1 MKISTFGLAIA
12 AAAAVQLTAFAD
24 TTDTITVSGSP
35 AVGETF
41 TVNIRIESDS
51 DIGYLNSSLEYDDS
65 VIEFVGG
72 DAWGGGGLITINS
85 FPAENNGVLDCS
97 LTFNA
102 IGEGDSSI
110 TLTNAYVFSTDGT
123 VLEQPT
129 SSGSVHV
136 AAASEDVPNDTND
149 ESEIPN
155 DTSAYES
162 IPNDTTVS
170 ESPVDTDTV
179 TEEPQYDQPVV
190 QGYLI
195 GLTCTAGELSPEFSY
210 DTFEYTVNADSSC
223 ETADL
228 NATAAAFSDTVTI
241 SGGGELDYGENI
253 LTATVTAEDGTVNV
267 YTVKVI
273 RAEDKNAKKSD
284 KTKTHKKETT
294 EDKYKRLL
302 NPALAII
309 LVTLIVALFIV
320 INWTMKLGKKN
331 KK

>member
-1 MKISTFGLAIA
+1 MKISTFGTALA
-12 AAAAVQLTAFAD
+12 AAALFQLTAYAD
-24 TTDTITVSGSP
+24 TTDTITVSGTP

-65 VIEFVGG
+65 VIEFTGG

-85 FPAENNGVLDCS
+85 FPGEDSGVLDCA
-97 LTFNA
+97 LTFTA
-102 IGEGDSSI
+102 VGEGDSNI
-110 TLTNAYVFSTDGT
+110 TLTNGYVFSIDGT
-123 VLEQPT
+123 VLEQPD
-129 SSGSVHV
+129 SSASVHV
-136 AAASEDVPNDTND
+136 AAANEDVQDD
-149 ESEIPN
+149 ESEIQ
-155 DTSAYES
+155 DDSSAYEN

-170 ESPVDTDTV
+170 EAPEETV
-179 TEEPQYDQPVV
+179 TEAPQYQQPVV

-195 GLTCTAGELSPEFSY
+195 GLTCTAGELSPEFTY
-210 DTFEYTVNADSSC
+210 DNFEYTVNADSSC
-223 ETADL
+223 ETAEL
-228 NATAAAFSDTVTI
+228 NATAAAFSDTVSI
-241 SGGGELDYGENI
+241 SGSGELDYGENI

-273 RAEDKNAKKSD
+273 RAEDDGAKKSD
-284 KTKTHKKETT
+284 KNSSSKKEST

-320 INWTMKLGKKN
+320 INWTMKLGKK
-331 KK
+331 KKK

>member
-1 MKISTFGLAIA
+1 
-12 AAAAVQLTAFAD
+12 
-24 TTDTITVSGSP
+24 P

-65 VIEFVGG
+65 VIEFTGG

-85 FPAENNGVLDCS
+85 FPGADSGVLDCS
-97 LTFNA
+97 LTFTA
-102 IGEGDSSI
+102 VGEGDSNI
-110 TLTNAYVFSTDGT
+110 TLTNGYVFSIDGT
-123 VLEQPT
+123 ILEQPD
-129 SSGSVHV
+129 SSASVHV
-136 AAASEDVPNDTND
+136 AAANEDVQDD
-149 ESEIPN
+149 ESEIP
-155 DTSAYES
+155 DDSSAYEN

-170 ESPVDTDTV
+170 EAPEETV
-179 TEEPQYDQPVV
+179 TEEPQYQQPVV

-195 GLTCTAGELSPEFSY
+195 GLTCTAGELSPEFTY
-210 DTFEYTVNADSSC
+210 DNFEYTVNADSSC

-273 RAEDKNAKKSD
+273 RAEDDGAKKSD
-284 KTKTHKKETT
+284 KNSSSKKEST

-320 INWTMKLGKKN
+320 INWTMKLGKK
-331 KK
+331 KKK

>member
-1 MKISTFGLAIA
+1 MKISTFGTALA
-12 AAAAVQLTAFAD
+12 AAALFQLTAYAD
-24 TTDTITVSGSP
+24 TTDTITVSGTP
-35 AVGETF
+35 AVGETL

-65 VIEFVGG
+65 VIEFTGG

-85 FPAENNGVLDCS
+85 FPGEDSGVLDCA
-97 LTFNA
+97 LTFTA
-102 IGEGDSSI
+102 VGEGDSNI
-110 TLTNAYVFSTDGT
+110 TLTNGYVFSIDGT
-123 VLEQPT
+123 VLEQPD
-129 SSGSVHV
+129 SSVSVHV
-136 AAASEDVPNDTND
+136 AAANEDVEDD
-149 ESEIPN
+149 ESEIP
-155 DTSAYES
+155 DDSSAYEN

-170 ESPVDTDTV
+170 EAPEETV
-179 TEEPQYDQPVV
+179 TEEPQYQQPVV

-195 GLTCTAGELSPEFSY
+195 GLTCTAGELSPEFTY
-210 DTFEYTVNADSSC
+210 DNFEYTVNADSSC
-223 ETADL
+223 ETAEL
-228 NATAAAFSDTVTI
+228 NATAAAFSDTVSI

-273 RAEDKNAKKSD
+273 RAEDDGAKKSD
-284 KTKTHKKETT
+284 KNSSSKKEST

-320 INWTMKLGKKN
+320 INWTMKLGKK
-331 KK
+331 KKK

>member
-1 MKISTFGLAIA
+1 MKISTFGTALA
-12 AAAAVQLTAFAD
+12 AAALFQLTAYAD
-24 TTDTITVSGSP
+24 TTDTITVSGTP

-65 VIEFVGG
+65 VIEFTGG

-85 FPAENNGVLDCS
+85 FPGEDSGVLDCA
-97 LTFNA
+97 LTFTA
-102 IGEGDSSI
+102 VGEGDSNI
-110 TLTNAYVFSTDGT
+110 TLTNGYVFSIDGT
-123 VLEQPT
+123 VLEQPD
-129 SSGSVHV
+129 SNASVHV
-136 AAASEDVPNDTND
+136 AAANEDVQDD
-149 ESEIPN
+149 ESEIQ
-155 DTSAYES
+155 DDSSAYEN

-170 ESPVDTDTV
+170 EAPEENV
-179 TEEPQYDQPVV
+179 TEEPQYQQPVV

-195 GLTCTAGELSPEFSY
+195 GLTCTAGELSPEFTY
-210 DTFEYTVNADSSC
+210 DNFEYTVNADSSC

-228 NATAAAFSDTVTI
+228 NTTAAAFSDTVTI

-273 RAEDKNAKKSD
+273 RAEDDGAKKSD
-284 KTKTHKKETT
+284 KKSSSKKEST

-320 INWTMKLGKKN
+320 INWTMKLGKK
-331 KK
+331 KKK

>member
-1 MKISTFGLAIA
+1 MKISTFGTALA
-12 AAAAVQLTAFAD
+12 AAALFQLTAYAD
-24 TTDTITVSGSP
+24 TTDTITVSGTP

-65 VIEFVGG
+65 VIEFTGG

-85 FPAENNGVLDCS
+85 FPGADSGVLDCS
-97 LTFNA
+97 LTFTA
-102 IGEGDSSI
+102 VGEGDSNI
-110 TLTNAYVFSTDGT
+110 TLTNGYVFSIDGT
-123 VLEQPT
+123 ILEQPD
-129 SSGSVHV
+129 SSASVHV
-136 AAASEDVPNDTND
+136 AAANEDVQDD
-149 ESEIPN
+149 ESEIP
-155 DTSAYES
+155 DDSSAYEN

-170 ESPVDTDTV
+170 EAPEETV
-179 TEEPQYDQPVV
+179 TEEPQYQQPVV

-195 GLTCTAGELSPEFSY
+195 GLTCTAGELSPEFTY
-210 DTFEYTVNADSSC
+210 DNFEYTVNADSSC

-273 RAEDKNAKKSD
+273 RAEDDGAKKSD
-284 KTKTHKKETT
+284 KNSSSKKEST

-309 LVTLIVALFIV
+309 LITLIVALFIV
-320 INWTMKLGKKN
+320 INWTIKLGKK
-331 KK
+331 KKK

>member
-1 MKISTFGLAIA
+1 MKISTFGTALA
-12 AAAAVQLTAFAD
+12 AAALFQLTAYAD
-24 TTDTITVSGSP
+24 TTDTITVSGTP

-65 VIEFVGG
+65 IIEFTGG

-85 FPAENNGVLDCS
+85 FPGEDSGVLDCA
-97 LTFNA
+97 LTFTA
-102 IGEGDSSI
+102 VGEGDSNI
-110 TLTNAYVFSTDGT
+110 TLTNGYVFSIDGT
-123 VLEQPT
+123 VLEQPD
-129 SSGSVHV
+129 SSVSVHV
-136 AAASEDVPNDTND
+136 EGGSAENPDTDDSSEVPDD
-149 ESEIPN
+149 S
-155 DTSAYES
+155 SAYEN
-162 IPNDTTVS
+162 IPDDTTVS
-170 ESPVDTDTV
+170 ESPDETNAV

-195 GLTCTAGELSPEFSY
+195 GLTCTAGELSPEFTY
-210 DTFEYTVNADSSC
+210 DNFEYTVNADSSC
-223 ETADL
+223 ETAEL
-228 NATAAAFSDTVTI
+228 NATAAAFSDTVSI

-273 RAEDKNAKKSD
+273 RAEDDGAKKSD
-284 KTKTHKKETT
+284 KNSSSKKEST

-320 INWTMKLGKKN
+320 INWTMKLGKK
-331 KK
+331 KKK

>member
-1 MKISTFGLAIA
+1 MKISTFGTALA
-12 AAAAVQLTAFAD
+12 AAALFQLTAYAD
-24 TTDTITVSGSP
+24 TTDTITVSGIP

-65 VIEFVGG
+65 VIEFTGG

-85 FPAENNGVLDCS
+85 FPGEDSGVLDCA
-97 LTFNA
+97 LTFTA
-102 IGEGDSSI
+102 VGEGDSNI
-110 TLTNAYVFSTDGT
+110 TLTNGYVFSIDGT
-123 VLEQPT
+123 VLEQPD
-129 SSGSVHV
+129 SSASVHV
-136 AAASEDVPNDTND
+136 AAANEDVQDD
-149 ESEIPN
+149 ESEIP
-155 DTSAYES
+155 DYSSAYEN

-170 ESPVDTDTV
+170 EAPEETV
-179 TEEPQYDQPVV
+179 TEEPQYQQPVV

-195 GLTCTAGELSPEFSY
+195 GLTCTAGELSPEFTY
-210 DTFEYTVNADSSC
+210 DNFEYTVNADSSC
-223 ETADL
+223 ETAEL
-228 NATAAAFSDTVTI
+228 NATAAAFSDTVSI

-273 RAEDKNAKKSD
+273 RAEDGGAKKSD
-284 KTKTHKKETT
+284 KKSSSKKEST

-320 INWTMKLGKKN
+320 INWTMKLGKK
-331 KK
+331 KKK

>member
-1 MKISTFGLAIA
+1 MKISTFGTALA
-12 AAAAVQLTAFAD
+12 AAALFQLTAYAD
-24 TTDTITVSGSP
+24 TTDTITVSGTP

-65 VIEFVGG
+65 VIEFTGG

-85 FPAENNGVLDCS
+85 FPGEDSGVLDCA
-97 LTFNA
+97 LTFTA
-102 IGEGDSSI
+102 VSEGDSNI
-110 TLTNAYVFSTDGT
+110 TLTNGYVFSIDGT
-123 VLEQPT
+123 VLEQPA
-129 SSGSVHV
+129 SGTSVHV
-136 AAASEDVPNDTND
+136 AAANEDVQDDTND
-149 ESEIPN
+149 ESEIQ
-155 DTSAYES
+155 DDSSAYEN

-170 ESPVDTDTV
+170 EAPEETV
-179 TEEPQYDQPVV
+179 TEEPQYQQPVV

-195 GLTCTAGELSPEFSY
+195 GLTCTAGELSPEFTY
-210 DTFEYTVNADSSC
+210 DNFEYTVNADSSC

-273 RAEDKNAKKSD
+273 RAEDDGAKKSD
-284 KTKTHKKETT
+284 KKSSSKKEST

-320 INWTMKLGKKN
+320 INWTMKLGKK
-331 KK
+331 KKK